1 MTINSSLTLAAKAPN
16 LPLGG
21 TEYDLAYQNQFNNA
35 LRIYFNQL
43 DSNTQQF
50 IVGIAS
56 VTTMQWLGND

>member
-1 MTINSSLTLAAKAPN
+1 MAINTSLTLAAKAPN
-16 LPLGG
+16 LPIGG
-21 TEYDLAYQNQFNNA
+21 LNYDVAFQNQFNNA

>member
-1 MTINSSLTLAAKAPN
+1 MTVRTGTVAANAPN
-16 LPLGG
+16 LPLAAAG
-21 TEYDLAYQNQFNNA
+21 YDLAYQNQFNNA

>member
-1 MTINSSLTLAAKAPN
+1 MVNITPAKAPS

>member
-1 MTINSSLTLAAKAPN
+1 MTTVRSGTVAANAPN
-16 LPLGG
+16 LPLAAGR
-21 TEYDLAYQNQFNNA
+21 YDLAYQNQFNNA

-56 VTTMQWLGND
+56 VGTLQWLGND

>member
-1 MTINSSLTLAAKAPN
+1 MTVRTGTVAANAPN
-16 LPLGG
+16 LPLATG
-21 TEYDLAYQNQFNNA
+21 EYNLAFQNQFNNA

-56 VTTMQWLGND
+56 VGTLQWLGND